1 MYRIFINDKAL
12 ILGTSEGSFNHSES
26 AEIEGYSCSS
36 CMTRAINKLENG
48 LCERLVLQGEDLNLM
63 WQDFSSRYE
72 LIEAAG
78 GVVLNSQGDVLWIM
92 RNDKWD
98 LPKGK
103 VEEGE
108 LVEETAVR
116 EVEEECALHGVARGE
131 FLGVTYHTYKMKG
144 VKVLKKTYWY
154 AMICADEQNLKPQI
168 EEGITEVIW
177 ADKEKHAECALDTYT
192 SIAELLKR
200 EKVLH
205 HLGF

>member
-116 EVEEECALHGVARGE
+116 EVEEECGVSRLCIVNALQD
-131 FLGVTYHTYKMKG
+131 TYHTYEIKG
-144 VKVLKKTYWY
+144 KRILKRTYWFE
-154 AMICADEQNLKPQI
+154 MSTNFKGNLIPQT
-168 EEGITEVIW
+168 EEGITEVVW
-177 ADKEKHAECALDTYT
+177 VDKQDIAEKLEN
-192 SIAELLKR
+192 SFGNINELLKA
-200 EKVLH
+200 
-205 HLGF
+205 